1 MIVKGNQPSLEA
13 LLPGLFTAPLGQPAW
28 EERAESREVGH
39 GRIES
44 RQLTV
49 TTAGVRWL
57 NWPGVA
63 QVFRVERQRVK
74 KKSGRRQVEVVYG
87 LTSVP
92 RAQAGAVQLLEWVRG
107 QWTIENR
114 SHYVRDVTYDEDR
127 SQVRC
132 GSIPQ
137 VLAAVRNTAIGLA
150 RMAGH
155 TNIAAAGR
163 YYAANPWAA
172 LALLGIN
179 HDN

>member
-1 MIVKGNQPSLEA
+1 MIVKGNQPNLAA

-39 GRIES
+39 GRIEC

-49 TTAGVRWL
+49 TTAGASWL

-63 QVFRVERQRVK
+63 QVVRIERQRVQ

-92 RAQAGAVQLLEWVRG
+92 RAQAGAAKLLDWVRG

-114 SHYVRDVTYDEDR
+114 CHYVRDVTYNEDR

-137 VLAAVRNTAIGLA
+137 VLAAVRNAAIGLA
-150 RMAGH
+150 RLAGQ
-155 TNIAAAGR
+155 TNMAAAGR
-163 YYAANPWAA
+163 YYAANPREA
-172 LALLGIN
+172 LALLGVTVN
-179 HDN
+179 N